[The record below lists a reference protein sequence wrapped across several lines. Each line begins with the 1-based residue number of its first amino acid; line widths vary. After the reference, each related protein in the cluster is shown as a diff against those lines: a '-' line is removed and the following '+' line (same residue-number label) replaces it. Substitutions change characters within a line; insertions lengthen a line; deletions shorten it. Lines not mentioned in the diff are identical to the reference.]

1 MGDPENKGVVRS
13 IAVKSEHER
22 LVYAV
27 VYAPLKVDTDTEVMT
42 AAEIKKMAYSFLANK
57 RVDNIDEKH
66 DYEKSGA
73 VVVESFIARADDPD
87 GFPLDAWVLVI
98 YIEPDELWDKV
109 LSGELNGLSWA
120 GDVDREIHLVK
131 VTRAVKVEGTTELSL
146 ENGLLPPHDHKVS
159 IRFDDNGKVIPTE
172 TEETLGHVHE
182 VVQTT
187 ATATAFDHG
196 HRLLINM
203 E

>member
-1 MGDPENKGVVRS
+1 MSDLESKNIVRT

-27 VYAPLKVDTDTEVMT
+27 VFAPLKVDTDTEAMT
-42 AAEIKKMAYSFLANK
+42 RSEIKKMAYSFLANK
-57 RVDNIDEKH
+57 RTDNIDVKH
-66 DYEKSGA
+66 DYQKSGA
-73 VVVESFIARADDPD
+73 VVVESFLARADDPD
-87 GFPLDAWVLVI
+87 DFPEGAWVLVI
-98 YIEPDELWDKV
+98 YIEPDDLWDKV

-120 GDVDREIHLVK
+120 GDVEREIHLVK
-131 VTRAVKVEGTTELSL
+131 VTRAVKVEGTTEMSL
-146 ENGLLPPHDHKVS
+146 ENGLLPPHSHKVM
-159 IRFDDNGKVIPTE
+159 IRFDDNGKVIKTE

-182 VVQTT
+182 VIQTT
-187 ATATAFDHG
+187 ATGTIFEHG